1 MGGGSP
7 AQAIQS
13 APVPTP
19 APPVTA
25 DNQAVV
31 AAELQAQQANALKKT
46 IKGTILA
53 GDTGIYHQG
62 SGNPAGMATPNTTG
76 FKGKLGG

>member
-7 AQAIQS
+7 AQAIES

-25 DNQAVV
+25 DSQEVV
-31 AAELQAQQANALKKT
+31 AAELQAAQANALKKT

-53 GDTGIYHQG
+53 GDTGIYSQK
-62 SGNPAGMATPNTTG
+62 SGGIAGQPQSTVTG
-76 FKGKLGG
+76 FKGKLG